1 MTTQQRIILILLA
14 SINFTHILDFMV
26 MMPLGNQLMPYF
38 NITPQAFSVIVAA
51 YSISAFVSG
60 LIAIFFVDRFDR
72 KSILLFGYIGFV
84 IGTALCALA
93 PTAFL
98 LLLARIVAGLF
109 GGIIGAQV
117 LSIISDAFDYEKR
130 AQAMGYLFS
139 AFSVAS
145 VVGVP
150 LSLYLAQAITWHAP
164 FYIIAGVGAAI
175 VPLIMRYLQP
185 MTSHIAQNAVR
196 EKPLQILKNILASKV
211 NFTAFSLSGVL
222 MFGHF
227 LIIPFLNPYM
237 ELNVGFNEWQ
247 RNLVYIVGGV
257 ATMVSAPL
265 VGKLADKYGKHSIFT
280 IFAILSLIPIV
291 LITNMPAIK
300 YYYVLAA
307 TGCWF
312 VLSTGRNIP
321 AQTIISNVVPPQY
334 RGSFQS
340 FNSCISQAFV
350 GLATIVSGVV
360 VSTAPNGKLVNY
372 NLVGYIS
379 IVVVVA
385 AIFVA
390 KQLPKQIAKADAK
403 AATEA

>member
-1 MTTQQRIILILLA
+1 MTLQQKIILLLLA
-14 SINFTHILDFMV
+14 AINFTHILDFMV

-38 NITPQAFSVIVAA
+38 KITPQEFSVIVAA

-84 IGTALCALA
+84 IGTAFCGLA
-93 PTAFL
+93 PTAFF

-117 LSIISDAFDYEKR
+117 LSIVSDAFTYEKR

-150 LSLYLAQAITWHAP
+150 LSLYMAHAISWHAP
-164 FYIIAGVGAAI
+164 FYLIAGVGFLI
-175 VPLIMRYLQP
+175 VPLIMKYLQP
-185 MTSHIAQNAVR
+185 MKGHIQQNAVR
-196 EKPLQILKNILASKV
+196 ETPLQTLKNILNNRV
-211 NFTAFSLSGVL
+211 NITAFSLSGVL

-227 LIIPFLNPYM
+227 LIIPFLNPFM
-237 ELNVGFNEWQ
+237 EFNVGFNEWQ
-247 RNLVYIVGGV
+247 RNLVYIVGGI
-257 ATMVSAPL
+257 ATMVSAPF
-265 VGKLADKYGKHSIFT
+265 VGKLADKYGKHTIFT
-280 IFAILSLIPIV
+280 VFAILSLIPIV

-300 YYYVLAA
+300 YYYVLAV
-307 TGCWF
+307 TGIWF

-321 AQTIISNVVPPQY
+321 AQTIVSNVVPPQY

-360 VSTAPNGKLVNY
+360 VTTAPDGKLIHY
-372 NLVGYIS
+372 NTAGYIS
-379 IVVVVA
+379 IVVIIA
-385 AIFVA
+385 SIFIA
-390 KQLPKQIAKADAK
+390 KQLPKQIAKTDAK
-403 AATEA
+403 